1 MKQFLLFCS
10 GANTDILEQCPTDQ
24 SKYVGIGA
32 TIVLTSLLASL
43 SGGYA
48 LFTVFRSV
56 PAAVLFGALWGVV
69 IFNLDRVIVSG
80 MRRQKYVWMDVMY
93 ALPRV
98 GLSILLAIVI
108 SRPLELRL
116 FEAELLQEWQRMQLE
131 ERNRYQATI
140 AAGDTARLAAL
151 KAENTRLGNEIQAR
165 DQEFREAQQ
174 AWVKE
179 KEGTSGTGIP
189 GAGEVFAEK
198 ERVMESA
205 ADRLKEAE
213 ERNRPLIGKNQEEI
227 DRLILAQDSLRA
239 RTNEVA
245 DGADGFLARMRAFDS
260 LKERYPVVHLASIFI
275 TLLFISLETAPV
287 MVKLLSTFSPY
298 RPYDELLEQREFEI
312 AERVRQDMKI
322 KRATL
327 KSDAELTIADHEAV
341 TDAEMQLS
349 TERNQLRREA
359 ELRANE
365 ALMQRVADAQ
375 VELAAQLVDEWKRRE
390 MEKIGQGA
398 GAYAQQ
404 AP

>member
-1 MKQFLLFCS
+1 MKRFLLFCS
-10 GANTDILEQCPTDQ
+10 GANTDVLEQCPTDE

-32 TIVLTSLLASL
+32 TIVLTSMLASL

-116 FEAELLQEWQRMQLE
+116 FEAELRQEWQLMQLE
-131 ERNRYQATI
+131 TRNLYQAAI
-140 AAGDTARLAAL
+140 AEGDTARMAAL
-151 KAENTRLGNEIQAR
+151 KAEHTRLGNEIQAR

-179 KEGTSGTGIP
+179 KEGTAGTGIP
-189 GAGEVFAEK
+189 GAGAVFAEK
-198 ERVMESA
+198 ERILETA
-205 ADRLKEAE
+205 AARLKEAE
-213 ERNRPLIGKNQEEI
+213 ERNRPLIEKNQEEI
-227 DRLILAQDSLRA
+227 DRLTLAQDSLRA
-239 RTNEVA
+239 RTKEVA

-260 LKERYPVVHLASIFI
+260 LKERYGVVHLASIFI

-327 KSDAELTIADHEAV
+327 KSDAEWAIADREAV
-341 TDAEMQLS
+341 TDAEMHLS

-375 VELAAQLVDEWKRRE
+375 VELAGQLVDEWKRRE

-398 GAYAQQ
+398 GAYAQRT
-404 AP
+404 P